1 MMVKFKEK
9 NFGLLGDMAKGA
21 AIGTAVGGGM
31 TKFYLGGKKSK
42 VIEFGKEESDKDK
55 KPEKSPDTSEKPK
68 TRRVELN
75 AQAGAIAGA
84 VVGAALGAI
93 ASGIKAASFY
103 INRKKTVDNRLMRD
117 IVKSLENRGH
127 KEGMSFTR
135 DPRKADLLKT
145 KVSIVVYKYSDELR
159 IVVNSVSDPKLDKI
173 SQTLT
178 ERLAKTQKAIY
189 NEEISGKYKD
199 LKITAISDPS
209 TDAEVISWVASTFIE
224 NGYPVY
230 LVEVG

>member
-42 VIEFGKEESDKDK
+42 IIKFGDK
-55 KPEKSPDTSEKPK
+55 KSDDKTPEATEASTEKPK

-75 AQAGAIAGA
+75 AQVGAIAGA

-93 ASGIKAASFY
+93 ASGIKAATYY
-103 INRKKTVDNRLMRD
+103 INRKKTVDNRLMGD
-117 IVKSLENRGH
+117 VVKSLEKRGH

-145 KVSIVVYKYSDELR
+145 KVSIVIYKYSEELR
-159 IVVNSVSDPKLDKI
+159 IVVNSMSDPKLDKI
-173 SQTLT
+173 SQG
-178 ERLAKTQKAIY
+178 LAEKLAESRKAVY

>member
-1 MMVKFKEK
+1 MIKFKEK
-9 NFGLLGDMAKGA
+9 IFGLLGDMGKGA
-21 AIGTAVGGGM
+21 AIGSAVGGGM
-31 TKFYLGGKKSK
+31 TKFYLGGKKK
-42 VIEFGKEESDKDK
+42 HIITFGEKKDR
-55 KPEKSPDTSEKPK
+55 TSTPAISENKPK
-68 TRRVELN
+68 QRRVELTT
-75 AQAGAIAGA
+75 QVGAITGA
-84 VVGAALGAI
+84 IIGAALGAI
-93 ASGIKAASFY
+93 ASGIKAASDY
-103 INRKKTVDNRLMRD
+103 INRKKTVDARLMVD
-117 IVKSLENRGH
+117 VVKSLEKRGH

-159 IVVNSVSDPKLDKI
+159 IVVNSVDDNKLNRISEALTDK
-173 SQTLT
+173 
-178 ERLAKTQKAIY
+178 LAKSRKAVFS
-189 NEEISGKYKD
+189 EEISGKYKD